1 MARRAM
7 IQQLCAQA
15 RTSKETVSGAQ
26 QPCWLYS
33 RCNEYKQAE
42 KSLHRHV
49 TDDVRV
55 GWSTI
60 ISNLLVRW
68 CIHVEQ
74 RARVPCL
81 EDNIPWSPGG
91 ARAIVYAA
99 AATLV
104 LA

>member
-55 GWSTI
+55 GWIQHHNFQLGLCGGVYTWSSVLEFRVWRITYLGHQVEHAP
-60 ISNLLVRW
+60 SFMLLL
-68 CIHVEQ
+68 Q
-74 RARVPCL
+74 P
-81 EDNIPWSPGG
+81 
-91 ARAIVYAA
+91 
-99 AATLV
+99 
-104 LA
+104 